1 MALNKLPPPPEK
13 KIINKKHKSQPL
25 PIEQHKWNALHP
37 MLYSKEL
44 IGNLFEVTFN
54 LDLILDMFV
63 LYNVTTNYKSVDQR
77 EMFG

>member
-1 MALNKLPPPPEK
+1 
-13 KIINKKHKSQPL
+13 
-25 PIEQHKWNALHP
+25 